1 MPGMTGV
8 ELLRETYERFPE
20 TVRIILTGF
29 ADSEATIQAINAGH
43 IYGYVNKPW
52 EPDELKTLV
61 RRAVEL
67 HALTMENRR
76 LVDDLRHANLFLAG
90 DFVDTRLPATIEGA
104 IRSGE
109 AAAHHCLARREAS
122 RTILQEV

>member
-8 ELLRETYERFPE
+8 ELLKRVYERFPE

-29 ADSEATIQAINAGH
+29 ADSEATIKAINDGH

-52 EPDELKTLV
+52 EPDELKTIV

-67 HALTMENRR
+67 HAP
-76 LVDDLRHANLFLAG
+76 H
-90 DFVDTRLPATIEGA
+90 
-104 IRSGE
+104 
-109 AAAHHCLARREAS
+109 RREPSPRRGSAACELLPRCGDGPAADRRDRGRSRRAS
-122 RTILQEV
+122 CAR